1 VRLLIPCM
9 KCLQELGRPSGEF
22 ARVEFRD
29 DGKYDLT
36 CSSGHAT
43 TTILQQQKFEVLFD
57 IGAHAIIDG
66 YYRESVSSFTASL
79 ERFYEF
85 AINVFLLNSSGSDDV
100 FKACWKSVSNQSERQ
115 LGAFIF
121 LWASKFG
128 AMPALLPDN
137 RVSFRNGVIHK
148 GKIPTKEEA
157 IDFGNSVLSVVRQNM
172 LLLREKFEN
181 EVGDVVLNY
190 IRNAQIS
197 GAKGPAATMCV
208 STIVSL
214 SAGEASH
221 HQGDLQHHLIKLLE
235 WRTLANGVQA

>member
-1 VRLLIPCM
+1 MRLLIPCM
-9 KCLQELGRPSGEF
+9 KCLQEFGTPSGEF

-29 DGKYDLT
+29 DGKYEIT
-36 CSSGHAT
+36 CSRGHEA

-66 YYRESVSSFTASL
+66 YYRESVSSFAASL

-85 AINVFLLNSSGSDDV
+85 SIRAFLSKASGSDNL
-100 FKACWKSVSNQSERQ
+100 FKTCWKLVSSQSERQ

-121 LWASKFG
+121 LWASTFN
-128 AMPALLPDN
+128 APPALLGN
-137 RVSFRNGVIHK
+137 AQVSFRNDVVHK

-157 IDFGNSVLSVVRQNM
+157 IAFGDSVLNVLRPNM
-172 LLLREKFEN
+172 LALREQLPDS
-181 EVGDVVLNY
+181 VQQVVFYHL
-190 IRNAQIS
+190 RDAQTHE
-197 GAKGPAATMCV
+197 ATSPSATKCA

-221 HQGDLQHHLIKLLE
+221 HQGDLKHHLGKLLE
-235 WRTLANGVQA
+235 WRVIANGVKA